1 MKKRIACAAALLM
14 FATQCASFAVE
25 EKLDPIELDL
35 NQEEQSDSMQFFSL
49 IRKNEIYTL
58 DNYREAEITSSVNID
73 KITRKDIERQN
84 SPQLKDMLQQVGGV
98 FVNTT
103 NGSDGNVS
111 TLRIRGTDR
120 VKATLDGIRIDR
132 PSMTTGTP
140 EVQNILMD
148 DLDFVEVIK
157 GPQGNV
163 NGTNASGGVV
173 NMATRRG
180 DGRLKFELGSE
191 MGKYGTFKERAA
203 IMGGN
208 EKADY
213 YLSTTYYKTDGGMR
227 AEGVGRLFNDGYRNF
242 NIVSNMGFRLLDN
255 KAEIRNVFRM
265 SNSRKNLGLG
275 YGSEFGI
282 SGMRYFYYNDPN
294 NYSKN
299 SDITDSLT
307 FKHHVNDKYDYMIR
321 TGILSSRYHYF
332 GMPDEL
338 YDLYN
343 WDVNGSSS
351 SKLKSTRYNIMTQH
365 NFNITDWNRLS
376 IGYNFE
382 TEHISGLDKSNS
394 VWTGGETVNKYS
406 GTTFQNDGY
415 INDNINIKDILFL
428 RGGARISSNNKY
440 GTYILPNA
448 SGALVLPTFKL
459 KGAKTKFRGSWGKS
473 VNNPTLYQRYA
484 VMSTYGLHPNP
495 NLNSEK
501 LSGWDVGV
509 EQSFMD
515 EKLKMEFGYFSTR
528 YKDYISY
535 VDKSDYMSWPAV
547 YNAYYDNVNRAKMS
561 GYEARAIF
569 EPNDKF
575 KAVFNY
581 TYTDAKDTT
590 NQTRLAGVP
599 NNMFNGT
606 LYFTPIERLTTF
618 AGVQT
623 TSSMYSGSQELKAK
637 GGVDARIGASLR
649 LFSIKDLHFYLRGGI
664 YNLFNQKICMYR
676 SNYGE
681 IYSPKIRYNL
691 GVFIEYNPDKIV
703 SRRKSKTE
711 DL

>member
-1 MKKRIACAAALLM
+1 MKKNFLCALALVLFM
-14 FATQCASFAVE
+14 QGTSFAIE
-25 EKLDPIELDL
+25 ENYSPIELDT
-35 NQEEQSDSMQFFSL
+35 NQAKEDDDNTMHFFSQ
-49 IRKNEIYTL
+49 IKRNEIYTL
-58 DNYREAEITSSVNID
+58 DNYRESATGASVNID
-73 KITRKDIERQN
+73 KITRRDIERQN
-84 SPQLKDMLQQVGGV
+84 SPMLKDMLQQTGSV

-103 NGSDGNVS
+103 NGSDGSVS

-140 EVQNILMD
+140 EVQNVLAD

-173 NMATRRG
+173 NMTTRRG

-191 MGKYGTFKERAA
+191 MGNYGTFKERAA

-227 AEGVGRLFNDGYRNF
+227 AEGVGRLYNDGYRNLSV
-242 NIVSNMGFRLLDN
+242 VSNLGMRLLNN

-265 SNSRKNLGLG
+265 ANSRKNLGIG
-275 YGSEFGI
+275 YGSEYP
-282 SGMRYFYYNDPN
+282 RYFYYNDPN
-294 NYSKN
+294 DYSKN
-299 SDITDSLT
+299 LDITDSLT
-307 FKHHVNDKYDYMIR
+307 FKHFVNDKYDYMVR
-321 TGILSSRYHYF
+321 LGILTNNYHYY

-338 YDLYN
+338 YDKYN
-343 WDVNGSSS
+343 WDTNAWSTSS
-351 SKLKSTRYNIMTQH
+351 LKSVRYNVMTQH
-365 NFNITDWNRLS
+365 NFNITDWNKLS

-382 TEHISGLDKSNS
+382 SEHISGLDKGYS
-394 VWTGGETVNKYS
+394 VWTDGATYNKYS

-415 INDNINIKDILFL
+415 INDSINIKDMLFL

-440 GTYILPNA
+440 GTYVLPNA
-448 SGALVLPTFKL
+448 SGALVLPTFKI

-484 VMSTYGLHPNP
+484 VMSAYGLHPNP
-495 NLNSEK
+495 DLNSEK
-501 LSGWDVGV
+501 LSGWDAGI
-509 EQSFMD
+509 EQSFFD

-528 YKDYISY
+528 YKDYITY
-535 VDKSDYMSWPAV
+535 LDKTDYMVWPTV
-547 YNAYYDNVNRAKMS
+547 YNAYYANTDKAKTD
-561 GYEARAIF
+561 GYEARVSF

-581 TYTDAKDTT
+581 TYTNAKDLTH
-590 NQTRLAGVP
+590 NSELPGVP
-599 NNMFNGT
+599 KNMFNGM
-606 LYFTPIERLTTF
+606 LYYTPVERLTLYT
-618 AGVQT
+618 GIQT
-623 TSSMYSGSQELKAK
+623 TSSMYSGSTKVKAK
-637 GGVDARIGASLR
+637 GGVDARLGASIR
-649 LFSIKDLHFYLRGGI
+649 LFSIKDTHFYLKGSI
-664 YNLFNQKICMYR
+664 YNLFNQKISMYR

-681 IYSPKIRYNL
+681 LYAPGIRFNA
-691 GVFIEYNPDKIV
+691 GIFIEYNPDKIV
-703 SRRKSKTE
+703 SRKKDKDE
-711 DL
+711 NL